1 MHARR
6 TSLFVENDTRHAI
19 AATMTRMMSIIF
31 IVVFVGC
38 IFVAPTDAFVSP
50 LGFQRNTKL
59 QLSATAAT
67 ESKATLTEETTW
79 RFSLNCYGLPTK
91 QGKRADQLF
100 VLEMQFIEEEGY
112 EPPQGSLRQIGLSAQ
127 SDDSENGDGSINSKI
142 ELVSSRWQLSEDPSE
157 RKDGLWVWGLF
168 KEPLYPFLLLQMETK
183 EIPLPGSDGDAIKPL
198 KLYAQLTHKRDR
210 DTGNVELGGAPLNV
224 REVETIKADPFGAA
238 KVDIYDEID
247 VGRLNVS
254 PL

>member
-1 MHARR
+1 MTMMMMMMMNRLP
-6 TSLFVENDTRHAI
+6 SFLW
-19 AATMTRMMSIIF
+19 AANIF
-31 IVVFVGC
+31 FLLGRFFFIP
-38 IFVAPTDAFVSP
+38 ADAFAVVSP
-50 LGFQRNTKL
+50 VNCSPVKCFQRPTTRL
-59 QLSATAAT
+59 H
-67 ESKATLTEETTW
+67 SKTATLTEETTW
-79 RFSLNCYGLPTK
+79 KFSLNCYGLPTK

-100 VLEMQFIEEEGY
+100 VLETQFIEEEGY
-112 EPPQGSLRQIGLSAQ
+112 EPPQGCLRQVGTPN
-127 SDDSENGDGSINSKI
+127 EVTEEGTGSSNTSSKI

-183 EIPLPGSDGDAIKPL
+183 EIPLPGSEGDAIKPL

-210 DTGNVELGGAPLNV
+210 DTGCVELGGAPLNV
-224 REVETIKADPFGAA
+224 REVETVKADPFGAA

-247 VGRLNVS
+247 VGRLNVT

>member
-1 MHARR
+1 MMRMI
-6 TSLFVENDTRHAI
+6 SSAI
-19 AATMTRMMSIIF
+19 NII
-31 IVVFVGC
+31 IVVLVGC
-38 IFVAPTDAFVSP
+38 IFVVPTDTDAFVSP
-50 LGFQRNTKL
+50 LGFRRNTKL
-59 QLSATAAT
+59 LLATAAT

-100 VLEMQFIEEEGY
+100 VLETQFIEDEGY
-112 EPPQGSLRQIGLSAQ
+112 EPPQGSLRQVGLSAQ
-127 SDDSENGDGSINSKI
+127 SDDSEDGNGSSNSKI
-142 ELVSSRWQLSEDPSE
+142 ELLSSRWQLSEDPSE

-168 KEPLYPFLLLQMETK
+168 KEPLYPYLLLQMETK

>member
-1 MHARR
+1 MVLMINR
-6 TSLFVENDTRHAI
+6 FVLLAI
-19 AATMTRMMSIIF
+19 HTLLL
-31 IVVFVGC
+31 VGC
-38 IFVAPTDAFVSP
+38 FLAITAADAFAVVSP
-50 LGFQRNTKL
+50 VNVHTTTRTRL
-59 QLSATAAT
+59 QLSSASTV

-79 RFSLNCYGLPTK
+79 KFTLNCYGLPTK

-100 VLEMQFIEEEGY
+100 VLETQFIEEDGY
-112 EPPQGSLRQIGLSAQ
+112 EPPQGCLRQVGLVSN
-127 SDDSENGDGSINSKI
+127 DGDSEDAEEGGGSSNSKI

-198 KLYAQLTHKRDR
+198 KLYAQLTHNRDR
-210 DTGNVELGGAPLNV
+210 DTGKVELGGAPLNT

-238 KVDIYDEID
+238 KVDVYDEID
-247 VGRLNVS
+247 VGRLSVS

>member
-1 MHARR
+1 MVLMMGR
-6 TSLFVENDTRHAI
+6 FVLLAI
-19 AATMTRMMSIIF
+19 HTILL
-31 IVVFVGC
+31 VGC
-38 IFVAPTDAFVSP
+38 FLAITAADAFAVVSP
-50 LGFQRNTKL
+50 VNVHTTTRL
-59 QLSATAAT
+59 QLSSASTE

-79 RFSLNCYGLPTK
+79 KFTLNCYGLPTK

-100 VLEMQFIEEEGY
+100 VLETQFIEEDGF
-112 EPPQGSLRQIGLSAQ
+112 EPPQGCLRQVGLISN
-127 SDDSENGDGSINSKI
+127 DGDSEDAEEGGGGNNSKI

-198 KLYAQLTHKRDR
+198 KLYAQLTHNRDR
-210 DTGNVELGGAPLNV
+210 DTGKVKLSGAPLNV
-224 REVETIKADPFGAA
+224 RKVETIKADPFGAA
-238 KVDIYDEID
+238 KVDVYDEID
-247 VGRLNVS
+247 VGRLSVS

>member
-1 MHARR
+1 MVLMINR
-6 TSLFVENDTRHAI
+6 FVLLAI
-19 AATMTRMMSIIF
+19 HTILL
-31 IVVFVGC
+31 VGC
-38 IFVAPTDAFVSP
+38 FLAITAANAFAVVSP
-50 LGFQRNTKL
+50 VNVHTTTRL
-59 QLSATAAT
+59 QLSSASTA

-79 RFSLNCYGLPTK
+79 KFTLNCYGLPTK

-100 VLEMQFIEEEGY
+100 VLETQFIEEEGY
-112 EPPQGSLRQIGLSAQ
+112 EPPQGCLRQKQ
-127 SDDSENGDGSINSKI
+127 SQQEDAEEGGGGSNSKI

-198 KLYAQLTHKRDR
+198 KLYAQLTHNRDR
-210 DTGNVELGGAPLNV
+210 DTGNVELSGAPLIV

-238 KVDIYDEID
+238 KVDVYDEID
-247 VGRLNVS
+247 VGRLSVS